1 MLVELVQVLE
11 HQVWQVLVLVMV
23 EVSLVSNMDPIY

>member
-1 MLVELVQVLE
+1 MLVELVQVLD

-23 EVSLVSNMDPIY
+23 EVSLVSSMGLIY